1 MQKIVK
7 KFFKILKQ
15 LSKEKLV
22 IVISHDEI
30 LAKKYHDYLYEI
42 KDYQLKL
49 IHQNPITQRKKQEEK
64 TSKRSFLQF
73 ILKELKMNVEEFFYC
88 CTSFIFSTFEY
99 FIDPFIDSINTK
111 TNSSAIRTNYSF
123 NNHYVKKEK

>member
-30 LAKKYHDYLYEI
+30 LAKKYHDYLYKI
-42 KDYQLKL
+42 KRLSIK
-49 IHQNPITQRKKQEEK
+49 INSSKSNNSKKKKKKKKQVK
-64 TSKRSFLQF
+64 DL
-73 ILKELKMNVEEFFYC
+73 FYNL
-88 CTSFIFSTFEY
+88 Y
-99 FIDPFIDSINTK
+99 
-111 TNSSAIRTNYSF
+111 
-123 NNHYVKKEK
+123 

>member
-1 MQKIVK
+1 MIA
-7 KFFKILKQ
+7 
-15 LSKEKLV
+15 
-22 IVISHDEI
+22 ISHDEI

-73 ILKELKMNVEEFFYC
+73 ILKELKMTWKSSFYLLYK
-88 CTSFIFSTFEY
+88 F
-99 FIDPFIDSINTK
+99 
-111 TNSSAIRTNYSF
+111 
-123 NNHYVKKEK
+123 

>member
-1 MQKIVK
+1 MK
-7 KFFKILKQ
+7 KFLKILKQ

-49 IHQNPITQRKKQEEK
+49 IHQNPITQRKNKKKKQVK
-64 TSKRSFLQF
+64 DL
-73 ILKELKMNVEEFFYC
+73 FYNL
-88 CTSFIFSTFEY
+88 Y
-99 FIDPFIDSINTK
+99 
-111 TNSSAIRTNYSF
+111 
-123 NNHYVKKEK
+123 